1 MTGELKQEDLEQ
13 VQKLCKEAGIVPV
26 INPANEDLRMK
37 ELKRLGMLEKD
48 LEKDRRYSSLT
59 EVVTY
64 LTGCTHCFINI
75 LGSTVQRCK
84 VAYGFSKEERESVP
98 WDMPRDFSICQFSLN
113 TPHQPLI
120 IEDLLE
126 DERTKQIVRLPD
138 YPPIRFYAGAPLI
151 SSQGFS
157 MGTLCVVDGVS
168 KSLKHNQIEGL
179 RLLADQIVS
188 LIESEHDAKQ
198 PTKESETK
206 TDGEHAETSGRYYSS
221 ATILFADIVGFTSK
235 VERLEPGE
243 LLATLDTFFRG
254 FDKIVEKHN
263 IRKVKTIGDAYMCV
277 GGISEQRNSHAKNVC
292 VAGLDM
298 LRFVEGVNLQQEV
311 LGNER
316 WELRIGIHSGPLIA
330 GTSGNAFDIWGDA
343 VNIAS
348 RMESSSEPGKIHISE
363 KTKDYLE
370 GVGQLTSRGEIKL
383 KGKGVWNTFFLDSL
397 NS

>member
-1 MTGELKQEDLEQ
+1 MNGELKQEDLKQ
-13 VQKLCKEAGIVPV
+13 VRKLCEEEGIVPV
-26 INPANEDLRMK
+26 INPANEDLRLT

-48 LEKDRRYSSLT
+48 LEQDPRYASLT
-59 EVVTY
+59 EVATY
-64 LTGCTHCFINI
+64 LTECPYCAINI

-84 VAYGFSKEERESVP
+84 IIFGLSKEEEKDFQRDS
-98 WDMPRDFSICQFSLN
+98 PRDLSICQFSL
-113 TPHQPLI
+113 TSPHQPLV
-120 IEDLLE
+120 IENLLV
-126 DERTKQIVRLPD
+126 DERTKQKYSRPESS
-138 YPPIRFYAGAPLI
+138 PIRFYAGAPLI
-151 SSQGFS
+151 SSRGFAL
-157 MGTLCVVDGVS
+157 GTLCVVDGVS

-254 FDKIVEKHN
+254 FDKIVEKHK

-292 VAGLDM
+292 VAALDM

-348 RMESSSEPGKIHISE
+348 RMESSSEPGKVHISE

-383 KGKGVWNTFFLDSL
+383 KGKGVWSTFFLESL

>member
-1 MTGELKQEDLEQ
+1 
-13 VQKLCKEAGIVPV
+13 
-26 INPANEDLRMK
+26 
-37 ELKRLGMLEKD
+37 
-48 LEKDRRYSSLT
+48 
-59 EVVTY
+59 
-64 LTGCTHCFINI
+64 
-75 LGSTVQRCK
+75 
-84 VAYGFSKEERESVP
+84 
-98 WDMPRDFSICQFSLN
+98 
-113 TPHQPLI
+113 
-120 IEDLLE
+120 
-126 DERTKQIVRLPD
+126 
-138 YPPIRFYAGAPLI
+138 
-151 SSQGFS
+151 

-206 TDGEHAETSGRYYSS
+206 TDGEPAETSGRYYSS

-254 FDKIVEKHN
+254 FDKIVEKHK

-292 VAGLDM
+292 VAALDM

-348 RMESSSEPGKIHISE
+348 RMESSSEPGKVHISE

-383 KGKGVWNTFFLDSL
+383 KGKGVWSTFFLESL

>member
-1 MTGELKQEDLEQ
+1 MTNELKQEDLEH
-13 VQKLCKEAGIVPV
+13 VQKLCVEAGIVPAN
-26 INPANEDLRMK
+26 NPANEDLRMK

-64 LTGCTHCFINI
+64 LTGCKHCFINI
-75 LGSTVQRCK
+75 LGSTIQRCK
-84 VAYGFSKEERESVP
+84 VAYGFSEEERKSIP
-98 WDMPRDFSICQFSLN
+98 WDMPRDISICQFSLN

-126 DERTKQIVRLPD
+126 DERTKQIVSLPD
-138 YPPIRFYAGAPLI
+138 FPPMRFYAGAPLI

-157 MGTLCVVDGVS
+157 MGTLCVMDGVS

-188 LIESEHDAKQ
+188 LIESEHEAKQ
-198 PTKESETK
+198 PKESETK
-206 TDGEHAETSGRYYSS
+206 TDRKFAETSGRYYSS

-243 LLATLDTFFRG
+243 LLSTLDTFFRG

-277 GGISEQRNSHAKNVC
+277 GGISEQLSTHAINVC
-292 VAGLDM
+292 VAALDM
-298 LRFVEGVNLQQEV
+298 LKFVEGVNLQHEV

-316 WELRIGIHSGPLIA
+316 WEIRIGIHSGPLIA

-343 VNIAS
+343 VNIAA
-348 RMESSSEPGKIHISE
+348 RMESTSEPGRIHITE
-363 KTKDYLE
+363 KTMDYLE
-370 GVGQLTSRGEIKL
+370 GLGQLHSRGEITL
-383 KGKGVWNTFFLDSL
+383 KGKGVWSTYFLESL